1 MKRTIF
7 GDTCGRIGDAPLPL
21 CSFRN
26 AARIFCALT
35 LAFALTGCDKAA
47 TLYSG
52 LEESQANAVIAA
64 LLDSGIEATKQ
75 AGDEGTWN
83 VSIRQSDFA
92 AAANLCER
100 RGIPR
105 RTFNGVGD
113 VFKKTGMVSSPSEER
128 IRFMDAIAQ
137 DLSRTISMIDGVV
150 DARVHVVLPEND
162 PFAKNTLPSSAAVAI
177 RSRWDADLSDSVPQ
191 VKALVKNAIEG
202 LSYEKITVTI
212 FQDAPPKKGTL

>member
-1 MKRTIF
+1 MKRLLGTV
-7 GDTCGRIGDAPLPL
+7 
-21 CSFRN
+21 
-26 AARIFCALT
+26 ALA
-35 LAFALTGCDKAA
+35 LALTGCDKEA
-47 TLYSG
+47 TLYSS

-64 LLDSGIEATKQ
+64 LIDAGLEATKTP
-75 AGDEGTWN
+75 GDEGTWN
-83 VSIRQSDFA
+83 VSIRQADFA

-105 RTFNGVGD
+105 RKFNGVGD

-137 DLSRTISMIDGVV
+137 DLARTISMIDGVV

-177 RSRWDADLSDSVPQ
+177 RSRWDVDLNDSVPQ
-191 VKALVKNAIEG
+191 VKSLVKNAIEG

-212 FQDAPPKKGTL
+212 FQDLPPKK